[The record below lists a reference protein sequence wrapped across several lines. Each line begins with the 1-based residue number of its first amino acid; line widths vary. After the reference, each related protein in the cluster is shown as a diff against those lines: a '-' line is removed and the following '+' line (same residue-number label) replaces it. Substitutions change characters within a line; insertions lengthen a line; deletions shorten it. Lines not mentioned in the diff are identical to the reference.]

1 MSCEKK
7 NQVRYRSLQKGT
19 QNNTPIEQAMRF
31 RVLMDYK
38 RRTQNILYFI
48 TVYRLRH
55 KVGRTCF
62 DVLDTQS
69 NWFRCVKVHPWIT
82 PSNKLGS

>member
-31 RVLMDYK
+31 RVLMDLNDEL
-38 RRTQNILYFI
+38 QMYFYYSLP
-48 TVYRLRH
+48 TEDQ
-55 KVGRTCF
+55 G
-62 DVLDTQS
+62 
-69 NWFRCVKVHPWIT
+69 W
-82 PSNKLGS
+82 